1 MNFQIDKKDTLEK
14 FREFVKRFD
23 TKYSNYIPKHSKR
36 LDTPTPYF
44 ILDRI
49 RSLYAWVLDSSLL
62 SLRKKYIHDDAGF
75 KKAKNK
81 MDHYI
86 TNKIRMAPDG
96 HLYLKVGDI
105 EFDGDLEQ
113 YKEYIIN
120 NRTKLFSLMRIIIDE
135 MNDVFRGEEAVDKNK
150 IILVDIFE
158 SVIDSTPMYNE
169 MAQKAKEQSRELLRD
184 LNTLEMCLEGVFED
198 IYRKVLQD
206 FVETE

>member
-1 MNFQIDKKDTLEK
+1 
-14 FREFVKRFD
+14 
-23 TKYSNYIPKHSKR
+23 
-36 LDTPTPYF
+36 
-44 ILDRI
+44 
-49 RSLYAWVLDSSLL
+49 
-62 SLRKKYIHDDAGF
+62 
-75 KKAKNK
+75 
-81 MDHYI
+81 
-86 TNKIRMAPDG
+86 
-96 HLYLKVGDI
+96 
-105 EFDGDLEQ
+105 
-113 YKEYIIN
+113 
-120 NRTKLFSLMRIIIDE
+120 MRIIIDE